1 MILLQVISVLVL
13 ILIIIIMYAA
23 AIKLVNEHREL
34 HSIKEDTDYQDNLDL
49 TNKQ

>member
-13 ILIIIIMYAA
+13 IFIIIIMYAV
-23 AIKLVNEHREL
+23 AIKLVNEHREF
-34 HSIKEDTDYQDNLDL
+34 HSTKEDNNDQDNLDL

>member
-1 MILLQVISVLVL
+1 
-13 ILIIIIMYAA
+13 MYAA

-34 HSIKEDTDYQDNLDL
+34 HSIKDEPEDQDNLDL